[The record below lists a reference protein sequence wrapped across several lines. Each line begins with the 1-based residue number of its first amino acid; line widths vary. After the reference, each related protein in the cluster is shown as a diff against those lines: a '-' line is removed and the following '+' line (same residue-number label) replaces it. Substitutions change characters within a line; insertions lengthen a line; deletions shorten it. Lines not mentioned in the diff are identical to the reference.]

1 MVNERYFNKK
11 ALWYDDSQ
19 AESQHEHDS
28 CSKEGYVQLIHFLDI
43 SLLITLKQ
51 LWYTVFYKIY
61 NHNIFK
67 FIVQLILLQLS
78 NFFGVIFFSI

>member
-11 ALWYDDSQ
+11 AIWYDD
-19 AESQHEHDS
+19 SQHEHDS

-51 LWYTVFYKIY
+51 
-61 NHNIFK
+61 
-67 FIVQLILLQLS
+67 
-78 NFFGVIFFSI
+78 